1 MGTPN
6 ACTNA
11 PRHKPICKAAKKSS
25 YNRNGTMLPR
35 LFVVVLQRQSVM
47 PPWHAATSRP
57 PAKQVGRDG
66 DETEWPHRGTSM
78 TACGVTRRHCDN
90 ASACRIAAW
99 RRRNATSKATNMAAC
114 GITARR
120 ANGKAAKRQSGKAA
134 KPACHRRNA
143 TTWHIIAIP
152 SYAPSPYRQHV
163 ALPRDPSRNEAA
175 CEKGAEPCGTHCAAQ
190 SGRATWDVRGQRG
203 REP

>member
-6 ACTNA
+6 ACTSA
-11 PRHKPICKAAKKSS
+11 PRHKPMCKATKSP
-25 YNRNGTMLPR
+25 YNRIGTMPPR
-35 LFVVVLQRQSVM
+35 PFVVVLQRQAVM
-47 PPWHAATSRP
+47 PPWHVARLRP
-57 PAKQVGRDG
+57 PAKQTGRG
-66 DETEWPHRGTSM
+66 GGETEWPHRGMSM

-99 RRRNATSKATNMAAC
+99 RRRNATSKANNMAAC
-114 GITARR
+114 SIAARR
-120 ANGKAAKRQSGKAA
+120 ANDKAAKRHT
-134 KPACHRRNA
+134 PTCHRHNA

-163 ALPRDPSRNEAA
+163 APPRDPSRNEAA
-175 CEKGAEPCGTHCAAQ
+175 CGKGAKPCGTHCAAQ

>member
-1 MGTPN
+1 MHEG
-6 ACTNA
+6 A
-11 PRHKPICKAAKKSS
+11 RKQKS
-25 YNRNGTMLPR
+25 M
-35 LFVVVLQRQSVM
+35 RQSNQKPVQPYRHHAATPHRRRVATSNRL
-47 PPWHAATSRP
+47 PPWHVATLHP
-57 PAKQVGRDG
+57 PAKQAGRSG
-66 DETEWPHRGTSM
+66 GETEWPHRGMSM

-99 RRRNATSKATNMAAC
+99 RRRNATSKANNMAAC
-114 GITARR
+114 SITARR
-120 ANGKAAKRQSGKAA
+120 ANGKAAK
-134 KPACHRRNA
+134 PACHRHNA